1 MVREQ
6 DCQTP
11 MATAADIMTT
21 VVTTTPDA
29 DVWTVARSLL
39 EHGFGGMPVLG
50 EDGELVGMVSG
61 FDVISKSGTT
71 INQIMSRGV
80 VWANPDDSFAAVVQ
94 LMGLHGIR
102 RVPVCETA
110 HRSGSSAGPISCCTR
125 SPARPRVTLAYYRCN
140 LPEIWICYVR
150 TVTRKRI

>member
-1 MVREQ
+1 MVAPIRGDFRATATILAGMVREQ

-21 VVTTTPDA
+21 TVVTTTPDA
-29 DVWTVARSLL
+29 DVWTVAHSLL

-102 RVPVCETA
+102 RVPVCENGTLIGIIS
-110 HRSGSSAGPISCCTR
+110 RSDLLR
-125 SPARPRVTLAYYRCN
+125 H
-140 LPEIWICYVR
+140 
-150 TVTRKRI
+150 TVASHDRE